1 MWSILYKMT
10 IEFSCLKLYTV
21 KEIQNVRPA
30 DGRKERHPMNRNLI
44 ACVSFRYFTKVRFA
58 GRYYLA
64 LKWENA

>member
-1 MWSILYKMT
+1 
-10 IEFSCLKLYTV
+10 
-21 KEIQNVRPA
+21 
-30 DGRKERHPMNRNLI
+30 MNRNLI